1 MAVIHR
7 ERVAW
12 ESARVFVAAAT
23 ADAYWWLGETLA
35 QRLGQTYEQDLT
47 RTRQR
52 LQREEARP
60 AQGPRAAGGD
70 ALSAEVG
77 AWRARIENALTER
90 PELAAVLWEVI
101 EETGRR
107 LGRRRPAGPA
117 LHE

>member
-23 ADAYWWLGETLA
+23 GDTYWWLGERLG
-35 QRLGQTYEQDLT
+35 RHLGQTYEDALT
-47 RTRQR
+47 RTRMR
-52 LQREEARP
+52 LQRGEVRP
-60 AQGPRAAGGD
+60 ARGPHED

-77 AWRARIENALTER
+77 AWRARIEDVLTER
-90 PELAAVLWEVI
+90 PELAEVLRQVT

-107 LGRRRPAGPA
+107 LRR
-117 LHE
+117 

>member
-23 ADAYWWLGETLA
+23 DDAYWWLGETLG
-35 QRLGQTYEQDLT
+35 RHLGHTYERDLT
-47 RTRQR
+47 RTRAR
-52 LQREEARP
+52 LHRDEPRPVQGVRE
-60 AQGPRAAGGD
+60 D

-77 AWRARIENALTER
+77 AWRARIEGVLEER
-90 PELAAVLWEVI
+90 PELAAVLWQLI

-107 LGRRRPAGPA
+107 LAR
-117 LHE
+117 